1 MIKTAYTVGNNKEV
15 QAYIPKEPTA
25 SNLENLYDVCN
36 EIFKDYSECFY
47 ASSEIKKLKKDPTNT
62 FLRGAKR

>member
-1 MIKTAYTVGNNKEV
+1 MIKTAYTVGNKEV

-25 SNLENLYDVCN
+25 SNLEELYNVLNNL
-36 EIFKDYSECFY
+36 FADYSECFY
-47 ASSEIKKLKKDPTNT
+47 TSDEVKKLKKDPTNT